1 MCMGGGGQNPIQTQ
15 VSEIPDWLKDAT
27 QKNITMAD
35 SIAGMPYTNYDDYT
49 NPVDPTNRF
58 ADRTD
63 LQKRGTE
70 FFKNQFD
77 AQGNY
82 TGAGASNYSD
92 AMKGVKDNASAG
104 VNQIANPNAIGS
116 QQFGAQQ
123 AAQYMNP
130 YQQQVI
136 NQGLQ
141 QLNQQGS
148 DQQAQLRRRQAARG
162 AFGNNRT
169 ALENSQLQ
177 QNQNQQVN
185 QFLTNTLNQGFQN
198 AQQQFNQDR
207 ASQMQAD
214 QSNVA
219 NLMNAQR
226 MNQQAQLQNRG
237 LSNQAYGQMAGMQG
251 AQNQEALRNLLAA
264 QAQGT
269 AEQQFNQQGFDYKYN
284 DFLQQRDMPLR
295 NLAIRQGALT
305 GAAYPTTTTSYG
317 PGNNNLASNIGAFAS
332 LLGAGGIFGQGG

>member
-1 MCMGGGGQNPIQTQ
+1 MGGGGQNPIQTQ

-35 SIAGMPYTNYDDYT
+35 TIAGQSYQQYKDA
-49 NPVDPTNRF
+49 DPTKRF
-58 ADRTD
+58 AQRTD
-63 LQKRGTE
+63 LQTRGTD
-70 FFKNQFD
+70 FLKNQFD
-77 AQGNY
+77 AQGNFAAPGASNFNAAM
-82 TGAGASNYSD
+82 TGVANNAGAS
-92 AMKGVKDNASAG
+92 
-104 VNQIANPNAIGS
+104 VNQVGNPNNIGS
-116 QQFGAQQ
+116 QQFGSQQ

-130 YQQQVI
+130 FQQQVI

-141 QLNQQGS
+141 NLNQQGA

-185 QFLTNTLNQGFQN
+185 QFLTNALSSGFQN

-237 LSNQAYGQMAGMQG
+237 MSNQAYGMMNQMQG
-251 AQNQEALRNLLAA
+251 QQNDAAMKAFMAA
-264 QAQGT
+264 QAQGG
-269 AEQQFNQQGFDYKYN
+269 AEQQFNQLGEDYKYN
-284 DFLQQRDMPLR
+284 DFLQQRDYPLR

-305 GAAYPTTTTSYG
+305 GAAYPTTQTSFG

-332 LLGAGGIFGQGG
+332 LLGAGGIFGQGQG

>member
-1 MCMGGGGQNPIQTQ
+1 MCMGGGGQNPIQVQAT
-15 VSEIPDWLKDAT
+15 EIPDWLKDAT

-35 SIAGMPYTNYDDYT
+35 TIAGTPYQQYENA
-49 NPVDPTNRF
+49 DPSKRF
-58 ADRTD
+58 AERTD
-63 LQKRGTE
+63 LQTRGTD
-70 FFKNQFD
+70 FLKGQFD

-82 TGAGASNYSD
+82 TAPGAANFNKAMTGVAGNAGAS
-92 AMKGVKDNASAG
+92 
-104 VNQIANPNAIGS
+104 VNQITNPNAIGS

-185 QFLTNTLNQGFQN
+185 QFLTNTLNSGFQN

-219 NLMNAQR
+219 NLMNAER

-237 LSNQAYGQMAGMQG
+237 MSNQAYGMMNQMQG
-251 AQNQEALRNLLAA
+251 QQNDAAMKAFMAA
-264 QAQGT
+264 QAQGG
-269 AEQQFNQQGFDYKYN
+269 AEQQFNQLGEDYKYN
-284 DFLQQRDMPLR
+284 DFLQQRDYPLR